1 LIQRDIFYLVDEFG
15 GVEDHMASIK
25 QLDILKKGIDSW
37 NLWRINNSNILP
49 SLSEAALHMAYL
61 KEANLSRAD
70 LTDADL
76 RMAELVEANLNQA
89 DLTWANL
96 NEAVLRN
103 ANLQRAKIQKANLA
117 RADLEGANFNKAIL
131 TWSTLGR
138 SNLRSTSFVNANLNA
153 ANLSGSDLSGA
164 DLKNASLV
172 GANLTRAN
180 LDGVDLSNCIVGGT
194 LFGNVDLSVVKGLET
209 LVHLGPSPIG
219 IDTVY
224 KSKGKIP
231 EVFLKSA
238 GVPKDLI
245 DFIDSH
251 IGQTEEL
258 FSCFIS
264 YAGKDETFV
273 HKLFG
278 DLLEE
283 GVRCWL
289 ISEQVR
295 KKERYYPLIDA
306 ALNLHEKE
314 LLVMSENSLESDW
327 LENEIFA
334 AFEKEEQTGEMILLP
349 IMLDDSVKYSEKPWV
364 AKVRRSRQ
372 VYDFS
377 LWQDEETFKEMLG
390 ALTEELKYREEIE
403 Q

>member
-1 LIQRDIFYLVDEFG
+1 
-15 GVEDHMASIK
+15 MANLK

-37 NLWRINNSNILP
+37 NLWRSNNSHVLP
-49 SLSEAALHMAYL
+49 SLSEAGLHMAYL
-61 KEANLSRAD
+61 KEANLSKAD

-76 RMAELVEANLNQA
+76 RMAELVEANLSQA

-103 ANLQRAKIQKANLA
+103 ANLNRAKIQKANLA
-117 RADLEGANFNKAIL
+117 MADLEGADLSRAVL

-138 SNLRSTSFVNANLNA
+138 ANLRSTQFVEANLNA

-164 DLKNASLV
+164 NLKKASLV

-180 LDGVDLSNCIVGGT
+180 LDGVDLSYCIIGGT

-209 LVHLGPSPIG
+209 LIHLGPSPIG

-224 KSKGKIP
+224 KSKGEIP
-231 EVFLKSA
+231 EVFLENA

-245 DFIDSH
+245 VFIESH
-251 IGQTEEL
+251 IEQTEVL
-258 FSCFIS
+258 FSCFVS
-264 YAGKDETFV
+264 YSGKDEPFA
-273 HKLFG
+273 HKLFE
-278 DLLEE
+278 DLL
-283 GVRCWL
+283 GQDVRCWL
-289 ISEQVR
+289 ISERVR
-295 KKERYYPLIDA
+295 KNERHYPLIDA
-306 ALNLHEKE
+306 ALNLHDKE
-314 LLVMSENSLESDW
+314 ILVMSKNSLESDW
-327 LENEIFA
+327 LEDEIYA

-349 IMLDDSVKYSEKPWV
+349 IILDDSVKYSDMPWI

-377 LWQDEETFKEMLG
+377 LWQDEETYKEMLDSL
-390 ALTEELKYREEIE
+390 ARELKFDKDLE

>member
-1 LIQRDIFYLVDEFG
+1 VDEFG

-61 KEANLSRAD
+61 KEANLSKAD

-103 ANLQRAKIQKANLA
+103 ANLERAKIQKANLA

>member
-1 LIQRDIFYLVDEFG
+1 
-15 GVEDHMASIK
+15 MASMK
-25 QLDILKKGIDSW
+25 QLDILKKGVDSW
-37 NLWRINNSNILP
+37 NLWRINNSRVQP
-49 SLSEAALHMAYL
+49 SLSEAGLHMAYL
-61 KEANLSRAD
+61 KEANLSMAD
-70 LTDADL
+70 LVDADL
-76 RMAELVEANLNQA
+76 RMAELVEANLSQA

-103 ANLQRAKIQKANLA
+103 ANLRRAKIQKANLA
-117 RADLEGANFNKAIL
+117 RANLEGADLSRAVL

-138 SNLRSTSFVNANLNA
+138 ANLRSTQFVEANLNA

-164 DLKNASLV
+164 NLKNASLI

-209 LVHLGPSPIG
+209 LIHLGPSPIG

-231 EVFLKSA
+231 AVFLESA

-245 DFIDSH
+245 DFIESH
-251 IGQTEEL
+251 IEQTEML

-264 YAGKDETFV
+264 YTDKDETFV
-273 HKLFG
+273 HKLSEN
-278 DLLEE
+278 LLEQ

-289 ISEQVR
+289 ISERVR

-306 ALNLHEKE
+306 ALNLHDKE
-314 LLVMSENSLESDW
+314 LLIMSENSLESDW
-327 LENEIFA
+327 LEDEIYA

-349 IMLDDSVKYSEKPWV
+349 IILDDSVKYSDKPWI

-377 LWQDEETFKEMLG
+377 LWQDEETYKEMLG
-390 ALTEELKYREEIE
+390 SLTRELKCN
-403 Q
+403 QDSDQ

>member
-1 LIQRDIFYLVDEFG
+1 
-15 GVEDHMASIK
+15 MANLK
-25 QLDILKKGIDSW
+25 QMDILKNGVDSW
-37 NLWRINNSNILP
+37 NVWRVNNSHIQP
-49 SLSEAALHMAYL
+49 SLSDAGLHMAYL
-61 KEANLSRAD
+61 KGANLSLAD

-76 RMAELVEANLNQA
+76 RMAELGEANLNQA

-103 ANLQRAKIQKANLA
+103 ATLHRAKIQKANLA
-117 RADLEGANFNKAIL
+117 RTNLEGADLTQAVL

-138 SNLRSTSFVNANLNA
+138 ANLRSTKFVEANLNA

-164 DLKNASLV
+164 NLKNASLI

-180 LDGVDLSNCIVGGT
+180 LDGVDLSNCIIGGT

-209 LVHLGPSPIG
+209 LIHLGPSPIG

-231 EVFLKSA
+231 EVFLENA

-245 DFIDSH
+245 AFIDSH
-251 IGQTEEL
+251 IEHTEMQL
-258 FSCFIS
+258 SNFIS
-264 YAGKDETFV
+264 YTGKDEIFAQ
-273 HKLFG
+273 KLSQNLQELG
-278 DLLEE
+278 MH
-283 GVRCWL
+283 CWL
-289 ISEQVR
+289 ISERVR
-295 KKERYYPLIDA
+295 NKEKNYPLIDA
-306 ALNLHEKE
+306 ALNLHDKE

-327 LENEIFA
+327 IEEEINA
-334 AFEKEEQTGEMILLP
+334 AFEKEEQTGKMVLLP
-349 IMLDDSVKYSEKPWV
+349 IILDDSVKYSDKPLI
-364 AKVRRSRQ
+364 ARVRRSRQ

-377 LWQDEETFKEMLG
+377 LWQDEETFKEVLG
-390 ALTEELKYREEIE
+390 SLAGELKFDQDVE

>member
-1 LIQRDIFYLVDEFG
+1 MVNDHRG
-15 GVEDHMASIK
+15 KEDHMANQK
-25 QLDILKKGIDSW
+25 QMDILKNGIDSW
-37 NLWRINNSNILP
+37 NIWRVNNSHVQP
-49 SLSEAALHMAYL
+49 SLSDAGLHMAYL
-61 KEANLSRAD
+61 KGANLSLAD

-76 RMAELVEANLNQA
+76 RMAELGGANLNQA

-103 ANLQRAKIQKANLA
+103 ASLHRAKIQKANLA
-117 RADLEGANFNKAIL
+117 RTNLEGADLTQAVL

-138 SNLRSTSFVNANLNA
+138 SNLRSTKFVEANLNA

-164 DLKNASLV
+164 NLKNASLI

-180 LDGVDLSNCIVGGT
+180 LDGVDLSNCIIGGT

-209 LVHLGPSPIG
+209 LIHLGPSPIG

-224 KSKGKIP
+224 KSKGEIP
-231 EVFLKSA
+231 EVFLENA

-245 DFIDSH
+245 AFIDSH
-251 IGQTEEL
+251 IGHTEMQL
-258 FSCFIS
+258 SNFIS
-264 YAGKDETFV
+264 YTGKDEIFAQ
-273 HKLFG
+273 KLSQNLQELG
-278 DLLEE
+278 M
-283 GVRCWL
+283 RCWL
-289 ISEQVR
+289 IPERVR
-295 KKERYYPLIDA
+295 NKEKYYPLIDA
-306 ALNLHEKE
+306 ALNLHDKE

-327 LENEIFA
+327 IEEEINT
-334 AFEKEEQTGEMILLP
+334 AFEKEEQTGKMVLLP
-349 IMLDDSVKYSEKPWV
+349 IILDDSVKYSDKPLI

-377 LWQDEETFKEMLG
+377 LWQDEETFKEVLG
-390 ALTEELKYREEIE
+390 SLAGELKFDQDIE

>member
-1 LIQRDIFYLVDEFG
+1 
-15 GVEDHMASIK
+15 MANLK
-25 QLDILKKGIDSW
+25 QMDILKKGIDSW
-37 NLWRINNSNILP
+37 NFWRVKNSHIQP
-49 SLSEAALHMAYL
+49 SLSEAGLHMAYL
-61 KEANLSRAD
+61 KEANLSKAD
-70 LTDADL
+70 LSDADL
-76 RMAELVEANLNQA
+76 RMAELVEANLSQA
-89 DLTWANL
+89 DLAWANL

-103 ANLQRAKIQKANLA
+103 ANLQRSKIQKANLA
-117 RADLEGANFNKAIL
+117 RVNLEGANLSRAVL

-138 SNLRSTSFVNANLNA
+138 ANLRSTRFDYANLNA
-153 ANLSGSDLSGA
+153 VNLSGSDLRGA
-164 DLKNASLV
+164 NLKNASLV

-180 LDGVDLSNCIVGGT
+180 LDGVDLSNCIIGGT
-194 LFGNVDLSVVKGLET
+194 LFGNVDLSVVTGLDT

-231 EVFLKSA
+231 GVFFENA
-238 GVPKDLI
+238 GVPRDLI

-251 IGQTEEL
+251 IEQAEEL

-264 YAGKDETFV
+264 YAGKDETFAN
-273 HKLFG
+273 KLFEN
-278 DLLEE
+278 LLEL
-283 GVRCWL
+283 GMRCWL
-289 ISEQVR
+289 ISERVR

-327 LENEIFA
+327 LEGEIYA
-334 AFEKEEQTGEMILLP
+334 AFEKEEQTGEVILLP

-372 VYDFS
+372 VFDFS
-377 LWQDEETFKEMLG
+377 QWQDEETFKEMID
-390 ALTEELKYREEIE
+390 ALTEELKYREDIE